1 MELTLENLVDEIV
14 ELEYSCYLA
23 RNYAEEVFG
32 KESDYYTYWDSKLS
46 VLYNLAEKFNFLD
59 KLKRE

>member
-14 ELEYSCYLA
+14 NLEYSCYLA
-23 RNYAEEVFG
+23 RNYAEENFG
-32 KESDYYTYWDSKLS
+32 EVSDYYKYWDSKCS

-59 KLKRE
+59 KLKR